1 MDTTKSDRS
10 INPGWWRGVD
20 VGSSLAA
27 DAPLRGKVLI
37 MGEVV
42 QLWGIWE
49 MTIFCFILL
58 WNYSFSETCLLKR
71 KEKGKPLQ
79 SNIFPFSFLCPF
91 WNSPNDSFERI
102 FTFFM
107 ILSFL
112 TLDGFLGGSDSKEFA
127 YSTGDPDSI
136 PGLGRPP
143 RERNGNPP
151 LYSCLE
157 HSMDRGAWW
166 ATVQEAIFFRSKYSK
181 AQDLFLKNLY
191 SNAGSF
197 R

>member
-1 MDTTKSDRS
+1 MESAGTYGNGKQNAAIWRRILELSSFYGSKS
-10 INPGWWRGVD
+10 
-20 VGSSLAA
+20 
-27 DAPLRGKVLI
+27 KVI
-37 MGEVV
+37 WNETPKD
-42 QLWGIWE
+42 IWE
-49 MTIFCFILL
+49 
-58 WNYSFSETCLLKR
+58 ETAREEL
-71 KEKGKPLQ
+71 
-79 SNIFPFSFLCPF
+79 SN
-91 WNSPNDSFERI
+91 
-102 FTFFM
+102 
-107 ILSFL
+107 
-112 TLDGFLGGSDSKEFA
+112 LGGFPCSSVGKEFA